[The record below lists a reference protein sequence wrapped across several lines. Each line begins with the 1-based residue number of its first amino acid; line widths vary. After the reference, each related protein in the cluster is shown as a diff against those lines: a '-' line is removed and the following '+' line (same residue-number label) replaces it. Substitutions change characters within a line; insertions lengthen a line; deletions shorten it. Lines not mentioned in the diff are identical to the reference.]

1 MLDVFR
7 HQRGKVYPSWTDNPR
22 LVLARRL
29 RDMPINAAAALAEG
43 FAIYRVSDRHYK
55 VLRSGS
61 EVFYTYRAGNQG
73 GSGPNLTAANI
84 QHVLDFI
91 FHEETSP
98 MALPP
103 LSDKAI
109 DCLCEIQRA
118 GSIAPDK
125 LKIHKNIITA
135 LRDRELI
142 KVERGGKLGLTLAGE
157 AAVKS
162 ALEARQAAAENG
174 GRSRGV
180 LKVVESKAPEPEGP
194 PVRVSMKAE
203 GISLEVESEA
213 ADAAG
218 QVDAFASAL
227 ANVAIHVSGGSE
239 PYPAALID
247 SVMGEG
253 EIVVCAALV
262 YELHPPLRHLVE
274 SLRALG
280 VEPAVIARLQI
291 SIFDARD
298 PGDEEV

>member
-29 RDMPINAAAALAEG
+29 RDMPINAPPVLAEG
-43 FAIYRVSDRHYK
+43 FAIYHVSDRHYK

-109 DCLCEIQRA
+109 DCLIAIHKA
-118 GSIAPDK
+118 GSIKPGK
-125 LKIHKNIITA
+125 LDYHGSIINR
-135 LRDRELI
+135 LQERQLI
-142 KVERGGKLGLTLAGE
+142 KSDSGRLALTLAGE
-157 AAVKS
+157 AIVRET
-162 ALEARQAAAENG
+162 LEARQQPAENG
-174 GRSRGV
+174 RRPR
-180 LKVVESKAPEPEGP
+180 KVRHLVESKAPEPEDAPAP
-194 PVRVSMKAE
+194 PTAVTPYEPPPPA
-203 GISLEVESEA
+203 LT
-213 ADAAG
+213 
-218 QVDAFASAL
+218 SAL
-227 ANVAIHVSGGSE
+227 V
-239 PYPAALID
+239 
-247 SVMGEG
+247 
-253 EIVVCAALV
+253 
-262 YELHPPLRHLVE
+262 
-274 SLRALG
+274 ALG
-280 VEPAVIARLQI
+280 VEPAIIARLQI